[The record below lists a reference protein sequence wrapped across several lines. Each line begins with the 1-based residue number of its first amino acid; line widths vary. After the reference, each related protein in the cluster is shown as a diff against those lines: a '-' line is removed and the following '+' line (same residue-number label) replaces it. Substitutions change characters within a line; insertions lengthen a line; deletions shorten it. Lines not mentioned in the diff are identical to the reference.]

1 MRLDEIYD
9 RYGDRVTFYVVY
21 IREAHPTDGWQ
32 VDSNVHETVLFA
44 QPTTYE
50 ERVEVA
56 QACTLGLDIN
66 IPTLIDDMDDRVNAA
81 YAALP
86 DRLYLIDAA
95 GRVAFK
101 SGPGPAGFKP
111 DEFEEAIKA
120 CLGLPGAAGR

>member
-1 MRLDEIYD
+1 MRLDETYD
-9 RYGDRVTFYVVY
+9 LYGDRVTFYVVY

-32 VDSNVHETVLFA
+32 VESNVAESVLFA
-44 QPTTYE
+44 QPETYD

-56 QACTLGLDIN
+56 QACMLGMDIK
-66 IPTLIDDMDDRVNAA
+66 IPTLIDDMDDGVNAA

-86 DRLYLIDAA
+86 DRLYLIDSE

-111 DEFEEAIKA
+111 DDFEVAIKES
-120 CLGLPGAAGR
+120 LGIRV

>member
-1 MRLDEIYD
+1 MRLDEIYE
-9 RYGDRVTFYVVY
+9 RYGDNITFYVIY

-32 VDSNVHETVLFA
+32 VESNLNESILFI
-44 QPTTYE
+44 QPTTYD

-56 QACTLGLDIN
+56 QACTLGLDIK

-86 DRLYLIDAA
+86 DRLYLIDSD

-111 DEFEEAIKA
+111 DEFEEAIK
-120 CLGLPGAAGR
+120 LRLTRS